1 MVKDDYIYIHGTIDD
16 YSLIHGFRNGT
27 MVGLYSWFGNGK
39 LQWDYKGLSVFICL
53 SSIYEWILNFDNELW
68 HYSGLV

>member
-1 MVKDDYIYIHGTIDD
+1 MVKDDYIDRYIYIYGTIDD
-16 YSLIHGFRNGT
+16 YSLIHGFRNG
-27 MVGLYSWFGNGK
+27 K
-39 LQWDYKGLSVFICL
+39 LQWDYNGLSVFICL